1 MLLGAIGAL
10 AVAGIHVLITV
21 GLVVHDVPRGEY
33 ERAFV
38 VGFALLGTFPLCLAV
53 AALLLLRRSCWV
65 VLHEHGMVAAA
76 ALGAPLVLPWWDV
89 LELLPPPA
97 DTKYPSFEVRTRAD
111 RRLVIPRLLRPP
123 RLTVRGVPHASGRG
137 ARPRPLC
144 ALVPRSRADAAHRQ
158 QPAVV
163 LTDDSRDSTTPP
175 SAGAGRG
182 RLER

>member
-1 MLLGAIGAL
+1 MLLGATGAL

-123 RLTVRGVPHASGRG
+123 RLTVRGHRMHPDV
-137 ARPRPLC
+137 
-144 ALVPRSRADAAHRQ
+144 ALVLDHYVHWCRRHGQMPRIGNSRQ
-158 QPAVV
+158 W
-163 LTDDSRDSTTPP
+163 S
-175 SAGAGRG
+175 
-182 RLER
+182 